1 MSDNEAR
8 RVGMPAVLAMGYALG
23 PATKKTKKPKG
34 RSLIQKI
41 FAKRGLI
48 KCGLIKCSF
57 EPLKHQL
64 DIYQIAADQ
73 IYGRQ
78 SIKPS

>member
-1 MSDNEAR
+1 M
-8 RVGMPAVLAMGYALG
+8 MAVLAMGYALG

-41 FAKRGLI
+41 FAKRGCI
-48 KCGLIKCSF
+48 KCGF

-64 DIYQIAADQ
+64 DIYQIAADR

-78 SIKPS
+78 SVKLP

>member
-1 MSDNEAR
+1 MT
-8 RVGMPAVLAMGYALG
+8 AVLAMGYALG
-23 PATKKTKKPKG
+23 PATKKPKG

-48 KCGLIKCSF
+48 KCSF

-64 DIYQIAADQ
+64 DIYQIAADR